1 MYIRKLEIKNYRSLE
16 DFSIGSLN
24 QFVVLYGHNDTGKS
38 NVLFF
43 LETLFKPKFV
53 EETIETTGGPD
64 VRKSP
69 TGFWKGEIEEFSDNF
84 FKNKKVPV
92 TFYVLLMIER
102 DEIKSILGI
111 PKKFIDALPPKIKYY
126 TLAIEGKIE
135 PTDDGDRGKMILTK
149 VLLNKKAFFDNNE
162 LGDAQYLQGYKIEE
176 ELKYN
181 IFEKIMGKLDNA
193 FLRIPNNRFLTV
205 ETETNRKINAEFSP
219 NSFKNW
225 LFQNSIDRE
234 GEELFLKIC
243 SRYNSKPFEHGRISI
258 ARTQDDN
265 IEVFVEDKHGLKLPV
280 GRKGTGMQQIL
291 IILSYIEKSNSPFVG
306 IEEIEINLS
315 PQSQHEIFQTLYD
328 LVFTVKKSPI
338 NQVFLTTH
346 SPQIARQKQV
356 QQRGVW
362 MDEHGGSK
370 AAKPSE
376 ANENLATF
384 FKHR

>member
-1 MYIRKLEIKNYRSLE
+1 MYIRKLEIKNYRSLK

-24 QFVVLYGHNDTGKS
+24 EFVVLYGHNDTGKS

-43 LETLFKPKFV
+43 LETLFKPKFI
-53 EETIETTGGPD
+53 EETINTHDSPE
-64 VRKSP
+64 VLRIP
-69 TGFWKGEIEEFSDNF
+69 TGFWRGEIEDFSDNF
-84 FKNKKVPV
+84 FKNKLDPV
-92 TFYVLLMIER
+92 TFSILISIER
-102 DEIKSILGI
+102 DKIKSISGI
-111 PKKFIDALPPKIKYY
+111 PKKFIDTLPLNKKYDML
-126 TLAIEGKIE
+126 TIEGKIE
-135 PTDDGDRGKMILTK
+135 PTDDVDRGKMILTK
-149 VLLNKKAFFDNNE
+149 VLLNKKVFLNINKSGNVE
-162 LGDAQYLQGYKIEE
+162 YLPGYKIED
-176 ELKYN
+176 ELKHN
-181 IFEKIMGKLDNA
+181 IFERIMGKLDNA

-234 GEELFLKIC
+234 GEKLFLKIC
-243 SRYNSKPFEHGRISI
+243 SRFNSKPFEHGRISI
-258 ARTQDDN
+258 ARTHDDK

-280 GRKGTGMQQIL
+280 GRKGTGVQQIL

-328 LVFTVKKSPI
+328 LIFTVKKSPI

-362 MDEHGGSK
+362 MDEQGGSK

-376 ANENLATF
+376 ANENLPTF
-384 FKHR
+384 FKLR